1 MIENLQT
8 CKLLTTIVNLGTARK
23 IVDASKKA
31 GARGGT
37 TVVGIGTGTKDI
49 KSIFGI
55 PVETEKEIVL
65 TLVCQDNAE
74 HILNTIIAAG
84 KLDKPGHGI
93 SFVIDICKV
102 AGISHLEN
110 ISGKNKPETEELSME
125 SSNAIL
131 YDLIVTIVN
140 KGDSENVI
148 EASRKAGAEG
158 GTIMFGRGTGIH
170 EKAKLFGISIEPEKE
185 IILTLIDRDKTEQVL
200 STIIEQADLH
210 KPGKGIAFVVE
221 VDKVAGINHAL
232 NQKVKAQ
239 MAEKRR

>member
-1 MIENLQT
+1 MIENLPA

-37 TVVGIGTGTKDI
+37 TIMGVGTGTKDI

-74 HILNTIIAAG
+74 HILDTIIAAG

-93 SFVIDICKV
+93 SFVIDISKV
-102 AGISHLEN
+102 AGISHLGN
-110 ISGKNKPETEELSME
+110 SAGKSNPETEELRME
-125 SSNAIL
+125 SSSAIL

-140 KGDSENVI
+140 KGDSEKVI

-158 GTIMFGRGTGIH
+158 GTVMFGRGTGIH
-170 EKAKLFGISIEPEKE
+170 EQAKLFGISIEPEKE
-185 IILTLIDRDKTEQVL
+185 VILTLIDREKTAKVL
-200 STIIEQADLH
+200 NTIIEQADLH

-221 VDKVAGINHAL
+221 IEKVAGINHAL

-239 MAEKRR
+239 MEQKRR